1 MLNQINVTEKDMYN
15 MYRFQKETLEDLM
28 SLIKRYVDNKTG
40 NISSSSITLDENEV
54 GTTNV
59 SNIIKLYARKI
70 IILNHVRI
78 IGNFEIDLNS
88 LLNSDRALLEKYIIS
103 GRVRRRK

>member
-28 SLIKRYVDNKTG
+28 SLIKQYVDNKTG
-40 NISSSSITLDENEV
+40 DISSSPITLDTNKVE
-54 GTTNV
+54 TTNV
-59 SNIIKLYARKI
+59 SNIIKLYARKM
-70 IILNHVRI
+70 IILNNMRI